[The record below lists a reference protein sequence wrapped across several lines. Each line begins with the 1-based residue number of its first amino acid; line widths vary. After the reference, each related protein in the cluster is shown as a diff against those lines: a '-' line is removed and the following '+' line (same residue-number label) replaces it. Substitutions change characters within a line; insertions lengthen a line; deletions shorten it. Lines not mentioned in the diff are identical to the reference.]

1 MPMKLRLV
9 VQMLVTFVTA
19 ACAAAPP
26 LGQQGWL
33 DFLQPGATTR
43 TVAADR
49 LGTPDADFE
58 GGRILTYWVAA
69 DAGGYYKPRQH
80 DTRTHSL
87 VLVFGQDDVLD
98 RHSLV
103 KVRGE

>member
-9 VQMLVTFVTA
+9 GQMLVTCVAA
-19 ACAAAPP
+19 ACAEVPP
-26 LGQQGWL
+26 LGHVDWL
-33 DFLQPGATTR
+33 DFLQPGTTTR
-43 TVAADR
+43 AVVADR
-49 LGTPDADFE
+49 LGTPDATFE

-69 DAGGYYKPRQH
+69 DAGGYFKPRQH
-80 DTRTHSL
+80 DLRTHSL
-87 VLVFGQDDVLD
+87 VLVFRHDDVLD

>member
-1 MPMKLRLV
+1 MKPRVV
-9 VQMLVTFVTA
+9 VQLLVTFVAA
-19 ACAAAPP
+19 ACAAVPP
-26 LGQQGWL
+26 RGQRDWL

-43 TVAADR
+43 SVVADR

-80 DTRTHSL
+80 DLRTHSL
-87 VLVFGQDDVLD
+87 VLVFRRDDVLD